1 MGTPIRFVRLIF
13 QSAVLAVGNDIAALP
28 ILRDFISQLDEGCER
43 LPYLQYFQSTLSTVI
58 NVQCFHYR
66 IVTSDIRISR
76 ITRMD
81 TGIQCQGG

>member
-43 LPYLQYFQSTLSTVI
+43 LPIAQANELILVTDNTKHFQRIPNLQLE
-58 NVQCFHYR
+58 NWLN
-66 IVTSDIRISR
+66 D
-76 ITRMD
+76 
-81 TGIQCQGG
+81 